1 MFIRPYLSAVRAAV
15 GRGPGGGCVD
25 GAGDG
30 VVPVVSANIHHST
43 EEHREQI
50 DWQGGLW
57 R

>member
-1 MFIRPYLSAVRAAV
+1 M

-43 EEHREQI
+43 EEHRGQI
-50 DWQGGLW
+50 DWQEDYGGRLPH
-57 R
+57 